1 MHAGAPPRAGH
12 AAAAAY
18 RVRGGAC
25 AGLAVRE
32 QAQEGR
38 LRSESRYSQRHTKMK
53 KTDCVALV
61 HVNDVYHLDGSAR
74 ESVHDCVEYQ

>member
-12 AAAAAY
+12 AAAAAS

-25 AGLAVRE
+25 AGLEVRE

-38 LRSESRYSQRHTKMK
+38 LRSESRYDRFLHFACVCLCNLASTKLLFSPK
-53 KTDCVALV
+53 KIRQKKIFAKK
-61 HVNDVYHLDGSAR
+61 
-74 ESVHDCVEYQ
+74 